1 MRKKVYKLDEKKALS
16 LNGMAVLILN
26 TLLMIGALVLLLS
39 GIVIEGIGIITVS
52 LFYLCLLGP
61 FIYAGLKI
69 LKPNEAYVLTLFGKY
84 YGTLK
89 GPGFFFVNPFCGA
102 TNPVYESEKAQSK
115 ESLGAVVLKS
125 SSASKAQE
133 NRKKKISL
141 KTMTHSNEK
150 QKINDEEGNPIEIGI
165 VVIWKVVN
173 TARAVF
179 SVDNYQEFLSIQTDS
194 ALRNIVRMYPYDT
207 PPGRDEESL
216 RGSSQDVA
224 LKLKEAIQIK
234 VDEAGLE
241 IMEARI
247 THLSYAQ
254 EIAAA
259 MLQRQ
264 QARAIIDARKMIV
277 EGATGM
283 VEMALERLSE
293 KEVVVLDEERKAQ
306 MVSNLMV
313 VLCGTRDTQPII
325 NAGTI
330 Y

>member
-1 MRKKVYKLDEKKALS
+1 MDEKKALS

-26 TLLMIGALVLLLS
+26 TLLMFGALVLLLS
-39 GIVIEGIGIITVS
+39 AIVIESIGVIAVS

-133 NRKKKISL
+133 NKKKKISL

-179 SVDNYQEFLSIQTDS
+179 SVDNYQELLSIQTDS

-325 NAGTI
+325 NTGTI

>member
-1 MRKKVYKLDEKKALS
+1 MDEKKALS

>member
-1 MRKKVYKLDEKKALS
+1 MDEKKALS

-26 TLLMIGALVLLLS
+26 TLLMFGALVLLLS
-39 GIVIEGIGIITVS
+39 GIVIESIGVIAVS

-133 NRKKKISL
+133 NKKKKISL

-325 NAGTI
+325 NTGTI

>member
-1 MRKKVYKLDEKKALS
+1 MDEKKALS
-16 LNGMAVLILN
+16 LNGMVVLILN
-26 TLLMIGALVLLLS
+26 TLVMFGAFVLLLS
-39 GIVIEGIGIITVS
+39 SIVTESIGAISVS

-61 FIYAGLKI
+61 FIYAGLRI

-115 ESLGAVVLKS
+115 ESLGAVILRS
-125 SSASKAQE
+125 SSTQKAQE

-165 VVIWKVVN
+165 VVIWRVVN

-179 SVDNYQEFLSIQTDS
+179 SVENYQEFLSIQTDS

-224 LKLKEAIQIK
+224 HKLKEAIQVK
-234 VDEAGLE
+234 VEEAGLE

-313 VLCGTRDTQPII
+313 VLCGTKDTQPVI
-325 NAGTI
+325 NTGTI

>member
-1 MRKKVYKLDEKKALS
+1 MDEKKALS

-26 TLLMIGALVLLLS
+26 TLLMFGALVLLLS
-39 GIVIEGIGIITVS
+39 AIVIESIGVIAVS

-133 NRKKKISL
+133 NKKKKISL

-325 NAGTI
+325 NTGTI

>member
-1 MRKKVYKLDEKKALS
+1 MDEKKALS

-26 TLLMIGALVLLLS
+26 TLLMFGALVIFFS
-39 GIVIEGIGIITVS
+39 GMVSESIGVIAIS

-133 NRKKKISL
+133 NKKKKISL

-216 RGSSQDVA
+216 RGLSQDVA

-283 VEMALERLSE
+283 VEMVLERLSE

-325 NAGTI
+325 NTGTI